1 MTRRN
6 RTRLRVLNGGKAK
19 GRAPKETPMTTTMV
33 DVKSWPQ
40 ETQELAARLRQDHP
54 QEALRWAVCQGEEC
68 AVPHAPEVYV
78 GFLEWALCGTCE
90 AEIPTQLLEGK
101 GSDAGQ

>member
-1 MTRRN
+1 MSRRN
-6 RTRLRVLNGGKAK
+6 RTRLRVLTGGKGK
-19 GRAPKETPMTTTMV
+19 RPPQKETPMTTTV

-40 ETQELAARLRQDHP
+40 ETQELSARLRQEHP
-54 QEALRWAVCQGEEC
+54 QEPLRWAVCQGEEC

-78 GFLEWALCGTCE
+78 GFLEFALCEVCE
-90 AEIPTQLLEGK
+90 AEIPTQLLEEK